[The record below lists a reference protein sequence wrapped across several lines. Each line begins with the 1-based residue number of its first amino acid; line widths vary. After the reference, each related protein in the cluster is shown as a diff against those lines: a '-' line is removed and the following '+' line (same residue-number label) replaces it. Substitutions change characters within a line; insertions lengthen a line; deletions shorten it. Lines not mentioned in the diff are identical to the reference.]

1 MNKPF
6 NSLKKEYL
14 IGLSTLV
21 VLVITALWAAQQDW
35 SSMLSSLNTNKT
47 ATAEADFIDAGPFKI
62 AVSVNPE
69 SPQVGLNQILIQVK
83 DQENK
88 PVSGAKVRAVGE
100 MPAMGAM
107 PAMYAQADIA
117 ETSPGV
123 YQGDFELSM
132 AGSWPLAVDVAT
144 DEAHHVDLAF
154 DMSTSRKGL
163 QLTTATPAGDVA
175 YHTCSMHPSVKSATP
190 GTCPICGMDL
200 VLVTREELQ
209 SGSVMVDEGR
219 RQMIGVKTGEV
230 VREKFALPIRLQGE
244 ITYDETLLRDISLRF
259 DGWIGE
265 LNADFEGKP
274 MRKGD
279 ILFTVFSPE
288 LLSLQEEY
296 LETVK
301 RSRGSAGEQ
310 RAAFIAASRKRLI
323 LWGLNDSQINWLGKQ
338 GKARDYVP
346 IFASSDGVV
355 IEKYIVSGSA
365 FKRGQQLLRLAD
377 LSSLWIE
384 TFAYEQDLPLIEPGM
399 TANVRLTN
407 QPWREFEGKV
417 MQIDPFLQGNTRSAR
432 VRLAVDNRN
441 GQLQPGIFA
450 QVTLLADFGEM
461 LLIPSDAV
469 LVSGE
474 KRIVFRDMGEGRLKP
489 IIIRTGYSDG
499 ERTVVRRGLQEG
511 DKIVTSGNFLIAAES
526 KLKTGGASW

>member
-1 MNKPF
+1 MIKPL
-6 NSLKKEYL
+6 NRLKKEYL
-14 IGLSTLV
+14 LGLSGLVALV
-21 VLVITALWAAQQDW
+21 VVTLWAVQQDW
-35 SSMLSSLNTNKT
+35 TAILSLSSS
-47 ATAEADFIDAGPFKI
+47 EAIAVADKDFVDAGPFKI
-62 AVSVNPE
+62 AVAVEPVT
-69 SPQVGLNQILIQVK
+69 PQVGKNHIVIHVI
-83 DQENK
+83 DRENK

-107 PAMYAQADIA
+107 PAMYAQADIL

-154 DMSTSRKGL
+154 DMATSRKGI
-163 QLTTATPAGDVA
+163 QLTTATPTGDVA

-200 VLVTREELQ
+200 VPVTREELQ

-219 RQMIGVKTGEV
+219 RQMIGVKIGEV
-230 VREKFALPIRLQGE
+230 IRAPFSVPVRLQGE
-244 ITYDETLLRDISLRF
+244 ITYDQSRLRDISLRF

-274 MRKGD
+274 IRKGD
-279 ILFTVFSPE
+279 VLFTVYSPE

-301 RSRGSAGEQ
+301 RSRHSAGEQ
-310 RAAFIAASRKRLI
+310 RAAFIAASRKRLM
-323 LWGLNDSQINWLGKQ
+323 LWGLNDTQISWLEKQ
-338 GKARDYVP
+338 GKAQDYVP
-346 IFASSDGVV
+346 IFAPNDGVV
-355 IEKYIVSGSA
+355 ITKHIVRGSS

-377 LSSLWIE
+377 LSTLWIE

-399 TANVRLTN
+399 AARVRLTN
-407 QPWREFEGKV
+407 LPWREFDGKV
-417 MQIDPFLQGNTRSAR
+417 MQVDPFLQGSTRTAR
-432 VRLAVDNRN
+432 VRLAVENHT
-441 GQLQPGIFA
+441 GQLQPGLFA
-450 QVTLLADFGEM
+450 QVTLLADFGKM
-461 LLIPSDAV
+461 LVIPTDAV

-474 KRIVFRDMGEGRLKP
+474 KRIVFRDLGEGRLKP
-489 IIIRTGYSDG
+489 VIIRTGYSDG
-499 ERTVVRRGLQEG
+499 ERTVVRQGLQEG
-511 DKIVTSGNFLIAAES
+511 DKIVISGNFLIAAES
-526 KLKTGGASW
+526 KLKAGGVQW